1 MNQRQNS
8 NIPGYNIDYINISGT
23 GILTCC
29 NARIWP
35 QKHASLCTRNLT
47 NTWKHR
53 TRPHTQ
59 PRFCW
64 CRHFAGYTYN
74 NIYSPISVNCTGL
87 VHRIP
92 FLNSPQKPIWEP
104 ATALFHKLFV
114 VDCSDRGIQ
123 ELADC
128 WLSSSLTT
136 STKHLISAIIH
147 MENQMSI

>member
-1 MNQRQNS
+1 MQESDPRS
-8 NIPGYNIDYINISGT
+8 MHPFVP
-23 GILTCC
+23 GILPTHG
-29 NARIWP
+29 NTGPDLTPNPGFVGVDILLATPIITYTP
-35 QKHASLCTRNLT
+35 Q
-47 NTWKHR
+47 
-53 TRPHTQ
+53 
-59 PRFCW
+59 
-64 CRHFAGYTYN
+64 Y
-74 NIYSPISVNCTGL
+74 PISVNCTVL

-114 VDCSDRGIQ
+114 VDCSDGGIQ